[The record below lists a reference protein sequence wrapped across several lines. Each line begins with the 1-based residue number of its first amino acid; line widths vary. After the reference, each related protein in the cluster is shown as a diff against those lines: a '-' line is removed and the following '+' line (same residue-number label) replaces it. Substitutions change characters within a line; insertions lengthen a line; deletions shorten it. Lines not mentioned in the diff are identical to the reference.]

1 MSGEANSKK
10 TPERVAAIVQ
20 ALRAGNTRRAAV
32 SYGEID
38 HATFYRWLDD
48 DATFRDAVEKA
59 EADAEVR
66 FVAQVAQAASGG
78 TWSAAAWWLERR
90 RGQDWRR
97 HDSLEVTGNPNAPVV
112 VKQEGNNGGTSI
124 ADTLAVLAEIGV
136 ITLASPTGAD
146 AESVDS
152 TADEVRST
160 PADGETGSVSITD

>member
-1 MSGEANSKK
+1 MSGERNSKR

-38 HATFYRWLDD
+38 HATFYRWLDE

-66 FVAQVAQAASGG
+66 FVAQVATAASSG

-112 VKQEGNNGGTSI
+112 VKQEGVSNGASI

-136 ITLASPTGAD
+136 VTLANPIGED
-146 AESVDS
+146 AGSIDS
-152 TADEVRST
+152 TDDEVRST
-160 PADGETGSVSITD
+160 QADGEAGSVPITE

>member
-10 TPERVAAIVQ
+10 TPERVAAITQ

-38 HATFYRWLDD
+38 HATFYRWLEE

-66 FVAQVAQAASGG
+66 FVAQVAQAAVGG

-97 HDSLEVTGNPNAPVV
+97 HDSLEVTGNPNAPVH
-112 VKQEGNNGGTSI
+112 VKTEGTDNGTSV

-136 ITLASPTGAD
+136 ITLNDRFGENEPSVD
-146 AESVDS
+146 AE
-152 TADEVRST
+152 TDEVRAAQ
-160 PADGETGSVSITD
+160 ADGETGGISPS